1 MNIKSVGKYGKR
13 ECLAF
18 FLPIL
23 YFSFA
28 CLPSPFQDFVWI
40 GRLQTWGMLCR
51 FHRLPMG
58 GRTFGA
64 CSQTIIIPGSHSI
77 IYQGEVTKD
86 GDENEG
92 KKQRAEVFRRFTLSC
107 SLAEKLRL
115 LSQYDEY

>member
-1 MNIKSVGKYGKR
+1 MNIKSVEKYGKR
-13 ECLAF
+13 ECLIF

-40 GRLQTWGMLCR
+40 GRLQVWGVPCR

-58 GRTFGA
+58 GRTSWT
-64 CSQTIIIPGSHSI
+64 CSQTIIISGSHNI

-86 GDENEG
+86 GDENED
-92 KKQRAEVFRRFTLSC
+92 KKQRAEVFQRFTVSC